1 MLAAYW
7 RGQCIKE
14 AHIPPGAMAAVGR
27 CGQQGAFPR
36 SLSFTHVGTTPRGP
50 TGLLIKLGCQG
61 PSSWLPP
68 WAGALGVVA
77 EGGREAVGWQ

>member
-27 CGQQGAFPR
+27 CCPGTWCPYMGWWPSVRFPQEPE
-36 SLSFTHVGTTPRGP
+36 LNPRGDKNAPP
-50 TGLLIKLGCQG
+50 T
-61 PSSWLPP
+61 LPP
-68 WAGALGVVA
+68 AEDPHDLG
-77 EGGREAVGWQ
+77 